1 MIPYPMARTGLRG
14 MASQNE
20 EYTCA
25 FCRRGRA
32 IKRKQEVAF
41 RQRTDKGYVFCRV
54 TIHVGICTECGAK
67 SVDHSAEAI
76 MDEAVRREYDKM
88 S

>member
-1 MIPYPMARTGLRG
+1 MIPYPTAHTRLRV

-20 EYTCA
+20 EYSCA

-32 IKRKQEVAF
+32 TKRKQKVAF

-54 TIHVGICTECGAK
+54 TIQVGICTECGAK
-67 SVDHSAEAI
+67 SVDHCAEAI
-76 MDEAVRREYDKM
+76 MDEAARREYDKL